1 MADDKLRAILQ
12 RKLGALAKPILSGF
26 ERKFKNIAKSP
37 KIRDEIAVKLEA
49 VNGKMEVMNSI
60 REFAID
66 KCEKDAELHLPDDK
80 LHKCL
85 QPIVGTAC
93 SIVVVQKLEEF
104 NPELKNNDELR
115 DKFIQLLEQTPK
127 EDKSH
132 MVAAVIKISKIK
144 ELLASK
150 GDDFE
155 FADAYK
161 NFENITTRLLKN
173 FYTIAKYAETIIP
186 SKTLTE
192 EEKLTY
198 LNKYFKFD
206 LYRLFVDT
214 IFLWNE
220 EGGDILKMSRY
231 LVEQVRLKEEYLLTC
246 QSITKTKTI
255 EFVVLWSIAL
265 VILMALRFA
274 LSQFFSY
281 IAKTLIYQIAVVI
294 TLLFALFSIYLLLT
308 RINSLNLEGWKDD
321 EKK

>member
-37 KIRDEIAVKLEA
+37 KVRDEIAVRLES

-144 ELLASK
+144 EILASK

-173 FYTIAKYAETIIP
+173 FYTIAKYAETIVP
-186 SKTLTE
+186 SNTLTE
-192 EEKLTY
+192 EEKIEAVGGPLFAAQTIM
-198 LNKYFKFD
+198 LNDFVEKDISSIEQAKSEINMVVGSSAGGMKYFP
-206 LYRLFVDT
+206 
-214 IFLWNE
+214 
-220 EGGDILKMSRY
+220 M
-231 LVEQVRLKEEYLLTC
+231 LVEFVAKKSALAAEMVFGNKEFREFSKWMRDKTVQDAKYQALTGEK
-246 QSITKTKTI
+246 SPD
-255 EFVVLWSIAL
+255 VLPANDRGIQNGKRIK
-265 VILMALRFA
+265 VI
-274 LSQFFSY
+274 
-281 IAKTLIYQIAVVI
+281 
-294 TLLFALFSIYLLLT
+294 
-308 RINSLNLEGWKDD
+308 
-321 EKK
+321 